1 MHKLIGIACVVAG
14 VLLMVSGYNVAH
26 ELGAKVRHVFTGAV
40 PDRARLMLIGGGAV
54 FLAGVLQIY
63 LAKK

>member
-1 MHKLIGIACVVAG
+1 MQKFIGISCVVAG

-26 ELGAKVRHVFTGAV
+26 ELGAKVRHVFTGSV
-40 PDRARLMLIGGGAV
+40 PERARYLLIGGGAV
-54 FLAGVLQIY
+54 FLAGALQIY